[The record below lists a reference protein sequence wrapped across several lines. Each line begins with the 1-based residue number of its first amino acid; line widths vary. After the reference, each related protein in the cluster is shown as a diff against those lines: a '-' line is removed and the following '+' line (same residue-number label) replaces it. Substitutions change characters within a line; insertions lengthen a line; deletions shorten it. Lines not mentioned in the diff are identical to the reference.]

1 MRVKVYTVNSFAKSI
16 NGGNPAGVVLN
27 ADGLSDV
34 EMKKIAGVVGF
45 SETAFVM
52 KSDLADFMVRFFTPN
67 EEVDFCGH
75 ATIAVFHTISSKGYI
90 KSGRYSQETKAG
102 ILDVQVMEDLSI
114 MMNQNIPSYHEI
126 IEKQEIADSL
136 NITVDEMLENLP
148 VQIVSTALRDILVPI
163 KSLDILN
170 SINPDFKKVENISSK
185 YNTVGY
191 HIFTLES
198 LNESNAHCRNFAPL
212 YGIPEESA
220 TGTSNGAL
228 ACYLY
233 KYGKLK
239 HDHITNISIEQG
251 YSMERPSEIK
261 IALTTKEKEITEVRV
276 GGIALNLSEIEVE
289 I

>member
-34 EMKKIAGVVGF
+34 EMKKIAGVIGF

-239 HDHITNISIEQG
+239 NNHITNISIEQG

-276 GGIALNLSEIEVE
+276 GGTALNLSEIEVE

>member
-52 KSDLADFMVRFFTPN
+52 KSNLADFMVRFFTPN

-276 GGIALNLSEIEVE
+276 GGTALNLSEIEVE

>member
-276 GGIALNLSEIEVE
+276 GGTTLNLSEIEIE

>member
-52 KSDLADFMVRFFTPN
+52 KSNLADFMVRFFTPN

-136 NITVDEMLENLP
+136 NITVGEMLENLP

>member
-239 HDHITNISIEQG
+239 NNHITNISIEQG

-276 GGIALNLSEIEVE
+276 GGTALNLSEIEVE

>member
-52 KSDLADFMVRFFTPN
+52 KSNLADFMVRFFTPN

-239 HDHITNISIEQG
+239 NNHITNISIEQG

-276 GGIALNLSEIEVE
+276 GGTALNLSEIEVE

>member
-52 KSDLADFMVRFFTPN
+52 KSNLADFMVRFFTPN

>member
-27 ADGLSDV
+27 ADCLSDV
-34 EMKKIAGVVGF
+34 EMKKIAGVIGF

-52 KSDLADFMVRFFTPN
+52 KSDLADFVVRFFTPN

-75 ATIAVFHTISSKGYI
+75 ATIAVFHTISAQGHI
-90 KSGRYSQETKAG
+90 KPGRYSQETKAG
-102 ILDVQVMEDLSI
+102 ILNVQVMEDLSI

-170 SINPDFKKVENISSK
+170 SINPDFKKVANISSK
-185 YNTVGY
+185 YNAVGY

-233 KYGKLK
+233 KYGEL
-239 HDHITNISIEQG
+239 HTDCTTDISVEQG
-251 YSMERPSEIK
+251 YSMKKPSEIV
-261 IALTTKEKEITEVRV
+261 ISLTTQNKEIMEVRV
-276 GGIALNLSEIEVE
+276 GGKALNLSETEIE

>member
-276 GGIALNLSEIEVE
+276 GGTALNLSEIEIE

>member
-52 KSDLADFMVRFFTPN
+52 KSNLADFMIRFFTPN

>member
-276 GGIALNLSEIEVE
+276 GGTALNLSEIEVE

>member
-34 EMKKIAGVVGF
+34 EMKKIAGVIGF

-114 MMNQNIPSYHEI
+114 MMNQNIPIYHEI

-163 KSLDILN
+163 KSLEILN

-239 HDHITNISIEQG
+239 NNHITNISIEQG

-276 GGIALNLSEIEVE
+276 GGTALNLSEIEVK

>member
-67 EEVDFCGH
+67 EEVNFCGH

>member
-34 EMKKIAGVVGF
+34 EMKKITGVVGF

-52 KSDLADFMVRFFTPN
+52 KSNLADFMVRFFTPN

>member
-198 LNESNAHCRNFAPL
+198 LNESNAYCRNFAPL

-239 HDHITNISIEQG
+239 NNHITNISIEQG

-276 GGIALNLSEIEVE
+276 GGTALNLSEIEVE

>member
-220 TGTSNGAL
+220 IGTSNGAL

-276 GGIALNLSEIEVE
+276 GGTALNLSEIEIE

>member
-52 KSDLADFMVRFFTPN
+52 KSNLADFMVRFFTPN

-239 HDHITNISIEQG
+239 HDHIINISIEQG

>member
-52 KSDLADFMVRFFTPN
+52 KSNLADFMVRFFTPN

-198 LNESNAHCRNFAPL
+198 LNESNAYCRNFAPL

-239 HDHITNISIEQG
+239 NNHITNISIEQG

>member
-170 SINPDFKKVENISSK
+170 SINPDFKKVANISSK
-185 YNTVGY
+185 YNAVGY

-239 HDHITNISIEQG
+239 NNHITNISIEQG

-276 GGIALNLSEIEVE
+276 GGTALNLSEIEVE

>member
-52 KSDLADFMVRFFTPN
+52 KSNLADFMVRFFTPN

-212 YGIPEESA
+212 YGIPEKSA

>member
-16 NGGNPAGVVLN
+16 NRGNPAGVVLN

-52 KSDLADFMVRFFTPN
+52 KSNLADFMVRFFTPN

>member
-239 HDHITNISIEQG
+239 NNHITNISIEQG

>member
-52 KSDLADFMVRFFTPN
+52 KSNLADFMVRFFTPN

-170 SINPDFKKVENISSK
+170 SINPDFKKVANISSK
-185 YNTVGY
+185 YNAVGY